1 MELYSYYFVLPLI
14 FTFVLVVIYL
24 FSKVR
29 RFKIKK
35 ISDINRN
42 LYEKYCDYIAEI
54 FKGKN
59 LVRINRFYIQ
69 QLRFTKINLADLLVI
84 KAIILIITI
93 VFILSIRETNIAI
106 ITEKI
111 MGTFEYKYDAV
122 YEYSRKNVDI
132 EKALNQEIA
141 LLDRLLNKKT
151 IGEIIELSKEEI
163 KAEIRIHVKSLG
175 LELEIPEVT
184 AINKVYYRAIDYV
197 LAREINTKRILI
209 IIFFCYS
216 IPEIALLIFNFF
228 SVKNAKKEL
237 RFLKRLIIL
246 NGSIEPVNFMEL
258 LSILISKSK
267 YYSTTLKEIQKL
279 NYKNS
284 IDSKVIYLDLIRECK
299 DIDVKLFYEKL
310 DQANNYNFA
319 QAIKNIKSE
328 FYIEKRREI
337 RAVKKQMELINAI
350 GIIGC
355 FLIIAII
362 TMYMLVPWLFAYD
375 MSQFI

>member
-1 MELYSYYFVLPLI
+1 MELYRYYFVLPLI
-14 FTFVLVVIYL
+14 FTFVLIVVYL
-24 FSKVR
+24 FNKVR

-42 LYEKYCDYIAEI
+42 FYEKYCDFIAKI
-54 FKGKN
+54 FKGKK
-59 LVRINRFYIQ
+59 LVRINQFYIH
-69 QLRFTKINLADLLVI
+69 QLRFSKINLADLLAI
-84 KAIILIITI
+84 KASILIITI
-93 VFILSIRETNIAI
+93 VLILSIRETNIDI

-111 MGTFEYKYDAV
+111 IGTFEYKYDAV
-122 YEYSRKNVDI
+122 YEHSRKNVDI

-141 LLDRLLNKKT
+141 LLDTLLNRKM
-151 IGEIIELSKEEI
+151 ISGIIELSREEI
-163 KAEIRIHVKSLG
+163 KAEIRMHIKSLG

-184 AINKVYYRAIDYV
+184 VINKVYHRAIDYV
-197 LAREINTKRILI
+197 LAREINIKRMLI
-209 IIFFCYS
+209 IIIFCYS
-216 IPEIALLIFNFF
+216 IPEIALFIFNFF

-267 YYSTTLKEIQKL
+267 YYSATLKEIQKL
-279 NYKNS
+279 NHKNS
-284 IDSKVIYLDLIRECK
+284 IDSKVIYLDLIRDCK

-355 FLIIAII
+355 FLIIAKM

>member
-1 MELYSYYFVLPLI
+1 MT
-14 FTFVLVVIYL
+14 FTFVLVVAYL
-24 FSKVR
+24 FSKAR

-42 LYEKYCDYIAEI
+42 FYEKYCDCITRI

-59 LVRINRFYIQ
+59 LVRINQFYIQ
-69 QLRFTKINLADLLVI
+69 QLRFTKINLADLLAI

-93 VFILSIRETNIAI
+93 VLILSIRETNIDI
-106 ITEKI
+106 ITKKI
-111 MGTFEYKYDAV
+111 IGTFEYKYDAV

-132 EKALNQEIA
+132 EKALNQEIT
-141 LLDRLLNKKT
+141 LLDTLLSTKT
-151 IGEIIELSKEEI
+151 IGEIRELSKGEI
-163 KAEIRIHVKSLG
+163 KAAIRAHIKSLA
-175 LELEIPEVT
+175 LEMEIPEIT
-184 AINKVYYRAIDYV
+184 AINKVYHRAIDYV
-197 LAREINTKRILI
+197 LAREINAKRVILI
-209 IIFFCYS
+209 IIFCYS
-216 IPEIALLIFNFF
+216 IPEIALFIFNFF

-267 YYSTTLKEIQKL
+267 YYSVTLKEIQKL

-284 IDSKVIYLDLIRECK
+284 IDSKVIYLDLVSNCK

-310 DQANNYNFA
+310 DQANNYNFS

-328 FYIEKRREI
+328 FYIEKRRDI

-355 FLIIAII
+355 FLIIAIM

-375 MSQFI
+375 MSQFV